1 MKHLDS
7 TTKSQ
12 EGVGKGIYG
21 MTLQECNQQNQDC
34 ETLGQMTFFFQ
45 QINCK
50 EKKGKGDIRN
60 LKRSKRYINKYYVD
74 FVCTLI

>member
-12 EGVGKGIYG
+12 EGVGKGIYE

-34 ETLGQMTFFFQ
+34 ETLGQMTFFF
-45 QINCK
+45 
-50 EKKGKGDIRN
+50 
-60 LKRSKRYINKYYVD
+60 NK
-74 FVCTLI
+74 

>member
-34 ETLGQMTFFFQ
+34 ETLGQMTFFPPTNKLQ
-45 QINCK
+45 G
-50 EKKGKGDIRN
+50 KKG
-60 LKRSKRYINKYYVD
+60 
-74 FVCTLI
+74 

>member
-12 EGVGKGIYG
+12 KGVGKGTYG

-34 ETLGQMTFFFQ
+34 ETMGQMTFFFPNKQ
-45 QINCK
+45 TARKKRVK
-50 EKKGKGDIRN
+50 EVLEI
-60 LKRSKRYINKYYVD
+60 
-74 FVCTLI
+74 